1 MVGKICARVKGGS
14 ARNGVRYVLGYA
26 FGNHEKDD
34 MATVETKR
42 DAFSEL
48 MSESLMRDDFG
59 VGQTWKPG
67 VGDGTRPAAIY
78 ADGVTSLAT
87 ADQEMDALAALGRTN
102 SVRESTLHLIY
113 SFSEA
118 ESAKLTDEQIV
129 AGALTAM
136 RDMGL
141 GDDYAKVLS
150 VHRDTDNAHVHAL
163 VSAVNSR
170 TGLAW
175 ERNRDQFR
183 MARGC
188 RVAEKEHGF
197 EAERGLYMTRDNGV
211 IELAS
216 KPERR
221 AWATADR
228 EARLDRLASK
238 YLRDHEGFEDAKS
251 WGEAFVADFNET
263 TEAHEAAGMRMSAAT
278 AHRVAAKW
286 GGRIERDDAGDLRFS
301 IRERVERT
309 DEGVGRARETTVLH
323 DEERP
328 APDPLARDSGLSVT
342 VARDR
347 LRFDTDD
354 LVSIEKSEADFI
366 DEVRANPSLV
376 SKAIVELEGEGVIS
390 REHVDAYLYARITD
404 VTEAVE
410 LSDYVLAND
419 DEVRMVAADT
429 TTPVYVRRDF
439 EALQRD
445 TERNMRAL
453 SKADERF
460 DASALER
467 AMVAFEKESGYSLS
481 IEQKTLVEKS
491 AKYGFSWA
499 NGEAGAGKTTSM
511 KVLKIYAKETNRE
524 VVGLATSQAAA
535 RKLGADAGIST
546 FNLAK
551 LLVGERNG
559 KKSIPDG
566 AFIICDE
573 SSLSSYRAINEVTRI
588 CMERG
593 ANFSAIG
600 DSAQIQN
607 IEAGSP
613 HEIGKRVSQELDSYT
628 ELREVRRQA
637 STKKG
642 GRIEW
647 MRALTARTGEAI
659 RDGDKDGV
667 RAFVRE
673 LDERGVVSWVDDV
686 AEAKR
691 FAAERYLAVGDPS
704 KVILTTDDRLA
715 AKQINSLIAQRL
727 GLAGTGVPFEM
738 RRGTRE
744 IAVGMRLQFQENN
757 SRIGVDNNDLGTV
770 LAVERNEDRW
780 KVVVA
785 VDSLEK
791 NGAPRVVSFDPRT
804 YKRVELGY
812 AVTTT
817 KAQGQDR
824 YKEIALA
831 TKITN
836 ANSMHVA
843 ATRGTHELE
852 VVVARDQFADADE
865 LGDHL
870 AERIRRKDDALL
882 LERVIEKTGG
892 KETPWAKNVLAAL
905 GRENH
910 PLRKQYA
917 DERRKDM
924 ERVGGERVALGERI
938 RTRLRAAKTLAE
950 RAFIER
956 DHRRESAAIAK
967 REELVETRSFE
978 KWSVEKKNDIEARL
992 AVSNERLR
1000 LERGH
1005 GRPRYER
1012 DVERARN
1019 VTRARIERELT
1030 IGQEHERGLDR

>member
-26 FGNHEKDD
+26 LGSHEKDD
-34 MATVETKR
+34 AASVETKR
-42 DAFSEL
+42 EAFSEL
-48 MSESLMRDDFG
+48 MSASLMRDDFG
-59 VGQTWKPG
+59 VGRTWKPG
-67 VGDGTRPAAIY
+67 VGDGTRPSAIY
-78 ADGVTSLAT
+78 AEGVTSLAT
-87 ADQEMDALAALGRTN
+87 ADQEMDALATLGAAN
-102 SVRESTLHLIY
+102 GVREATMHMVY

-118 ESAKLTDEQIV
+118 ESAKLTDEQII
-129 AGALTAM
+129 AGVLTAM

-141 GDDYAKVLS
+141 GEDYAKVLS

-163 VSAVNSR
+163 TSAVNSR

-175 ERNRDQFR
+175 ERNRDQLR
-183 MARGC
+183 IARGC
-188 RVAEKEHGF
+188 RMAEKEHGF
-197 EAERGLYMTRDNGV
+197 DPERGLYMTRENGV
-211 IELAS
+211 IELATKAEKKS
-216 KPERR
+216 
-221 AWATADR
+221 WAIADR
-228 EARLDRLASK
+228 EARLDKMASK
-238 YLRDHEGFEDAKS
+238 FLRDHEGFEDARS

-263 TEAHEAAGMRMSAAT
+263 FEAHEAAGMRMSAAT

-286 GGRIERDDAGDLRFS
+286 GGRIERDAAGDVTFS
-301 IRERVERT
+301 IRERVSG
-309 DEGVGRARETTVLH
+309 EGVAERLPAAVLH

-328 APDPLARDSGLSVT
+328 TADPLTRDSGLSVT
-342 VARDR
+342 IARADI
-347 LRFDTDD
+347 RFDPRD
-354 LVSIEKSEADFI
+354 LATVEQSESDFI
-366 DEVRANPSLV
+366 AEIRANPSLV
-376 SKAIVELEGEGVIS
+376 SRAIVELEGEGVIS
-390 REHVDAYLYARITD
+390 REHVDAYVFARVTD
-404 VTEAVE
+404 VSDAVE
-410 LSDYVLAND
+410 LTDYVLAND
-419 DEVRMVAADT
+419 EDLRMVATDT
-429 TTPVYVRRDF
+429 ASPVYVRRDF

-445 TERNMRAL
+445 TEKNMRAL
-453 SKADERF
+453 SKIDERF
-460 DASALER
+460 DADALRR
-467 AMVAFEKESGYSLS
+467 AMDAFEGENGYSLS
-481 IEQKTLVEKS
+481 AEQRTLVEKS
-491 AKYGFSWA
+491 AQYGFSWA

-511 KVLKIYAKETNRE
+511 KVLKLYARETNRE
-524 VVGLATSQAAA
+524 IVGLATSQAAA
-535 RKLGADAGIST
+535 RKLGSDAGIAT

-551 LLVGERNG
+551 VLVDERNG

-588 CMERG
+588 CIERG

-637 STKKG
+637 LTEKG
-642 GRIEW
+642 GNIEW
-647 MRALTARTGEAI
+647 MRDLTARTGEAI
-659 RDGDKDGV
+659 RTGDKDGV

-673 LDERGVVSWVDDV
+673 LDERGVISWVEDV
-686 AEAKR
+686 ADAKR
-691 FAAERYLAVGDPS
+691 YAAERYLAVGDPS

-715 AKQINSLIAQRL
+715 AKQINAIVVERL
-727 GLAGTGVPFEM
+727 GLKGTGVPFLTA
-738 RRGTRE
+738 RGTRE
-744 IAVGMRLQFQENN
+744 LATGMRVQFQKNN
-757 SRIGVDNNDLGTV
+757 GRIGVDNNDLGTV
-770 LAVERNEDRW
+770 LAVERHGDRW

-785 VDSLEK
+785 VDALEK
-791 NGAPRVVSFDPRT
+791 GGEPRVVSFDPNSYRN
-804 YKRVELGY
+804 VELGY
-812 AVTTT
+812 AITTT

-852 VVVARDQFADADE
+852 AIVPKSQFPDAE
-865 LGDHL
+865 ALGDHL
-870 AERIRRKDDALL
+870 AERIRRKDDVLL

-910 PLRKQYA
+910 PLRIEYA
-917 DERRKDM
+917 AERRKDM

-938 RTRLRAAKTLAE
+938 RTRLRAAKTPAE
-950 RAFIER
+950 RAVVER
-956 DHRRESAAIAK
+956 EHRRAAAAIAK
-967 REELVETRSFE
+967 REETVETRSFE
-978 KWSVEKKNDIEARL
+978 KWSVEKKSDIEARL
-992 AVSNERLR
+992 AVSNERVR
-1000 LERGH
+1000 LEREKV
-1005 GRPRYER
+1005 RPRDER

-1030 IGQEHERGLDR
+1030 VEQNNERGLDR